1 LSDPYK
7 VLEIE
12 RSATADAVRK
22 AYRRLAKKLHP
33 DLNPGNKDSEALFKE
48 VSNAYEFLSDAEK
61 RRQFDAG
68 EIGASGAAPTRGPF
82 YKDYAGAGDHAYG
95 NHSAFTDFAGA
106 EDIFNELFRR
116 QPGQARHTRGRNQTY
131 RLSIEFLEA
140 VNGAIKRVTLPD
152 GGVLDVA
159 IPPGFQAGQ
168 LLRLRGKGAASADE
182 GEPGDALVQ
191 ISVNAHPY
199 FVRKGDDIHIELPIT
214 LAEAVLGARI
224 RAPTP
229 TGVVMLTVPKGSNTG
244 AVLRMKGRGV
254 QRQDGYGDE
263 LIKLK
268 VVLPQTSDPAL
279 EAFVGAWTPSPDDD
293 PRRDMH

>member
-7 VLEIE
+7 ALEIE
-12 RSATADAVRK
+12 RSATADEVRK

-48 VSNAYEFLSDAEK
+48 VSNAYDLLSDAEK

-68 EIGASGAAPTRGPF
+68 EIDASGAPPPRGPF
-82 YKDYAGAGDHAYG
+82 YKDYAGAGDHAYE

-116 QPGQARHTRGRNQTY
+116 QSGQARHARGRNQTY
-131 RLSIEFLEA
+131 RLTIEFLEA
-140 VNGAIKRVTLPD
+140 VNGAIKRVTMPD
-152 GGVLDVA
+152 GGMLDVA

-168 LLRLRGKGAASADE
+168 LLRLRGKGAPSAGE
-182 GEPGDALVQ
+182 GEAGDALVE
-191 ISVNAHPY
+191 ISVKPHPY
-199 FVRKGDDIHIELPIT
+199 FVRQGDDIHIELPIT
-214 LAEAVLGARI
+214 LSEAVLGARI

-254 QRQDGYGDE
+254 VRQDGHGDE

-268 VVLPQTSDPAL
+268 VVLPQVADAAL
-279 EAFVGAWTPSPDDD
+279 EAFLDAWTPSPDYD
-293 PRRDMH
+293 PRRDMQ